1 MKLNA
6 MLTKNQII
14 CCGMINL
21 SFLEFQRLTAA
32 GGCDRSLP
40 VAEGRGT
47 KVVGDGV
54 LAPPHLR
61 VGRKLR
67 HRRERT
73 PQFAV
78 IPAQIEPRPEAGEH
92 EHHKL
97 AKPIAEVPL
106 VAGLRRITT
115 RDRLEVFSRPAS
127 HIEDVR
133 RWRPDLERAA
143 LVIFPVLANA
153 TDHIDPVPA
162 PPSASHAHPPPAS
175 HDI

>member
-32 GGCDRSLP
+32 GGCDRGPPL
-40 VAEGRGT
+40 AEGRGT

-54 LAPPHLR
+54 LAPLHLR
-61 VGRKLR
+61 VGRELR

-78 IPAQIEPRPEAGEH
+78 IAVQIEPRPEWGEH
-92 EHHKL
+92 ELHKL
-97 AKPIAEVPL
+97 AKPIAEGPL
-106 VAGLRRITT
+106 VAGLRCITT
-115 RDRLEVFSRPAS
+115 RDRLEVFSGAAG
-127 HIEDVR
+127 HIEDVGA
-133 RWRPDLERAA
+133 PTS
-143 LVIFPVLANA
+143 NA
-153 TDHIDPVPA
+153 PRL
-162 PPSASHAHPPPAS
+162 
-175 HDI
+175 